1 MKYLSI
7 IKFKKDWNS
16 EWKGCIKTFNTKQE
30 ASEYNFSILCDQ
42 TKKWVTCNTDVV
54 ELED

>member
-30 ASEYNFSILCDQ
+30 ASEYNFSILCNQ
-42 TKKWVTCNTDVV
+42 IKKWVTCNTDIV